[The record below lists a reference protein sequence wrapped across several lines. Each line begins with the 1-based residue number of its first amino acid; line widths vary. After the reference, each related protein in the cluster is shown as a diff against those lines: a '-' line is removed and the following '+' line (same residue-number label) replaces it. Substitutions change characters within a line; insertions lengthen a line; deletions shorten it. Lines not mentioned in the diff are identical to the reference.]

1 MKKWDYEITINH
13 ARKTGA
19 SRTITAKSDRAK
31 RRTPEPQEFADN
43 DGALAFVES
52 GVAEGFLFSCRNF
65 VDHEYRNVRYHYFAN
80 VNGQLVLTGQ
90 DNGPPDPMFEVGDV
104 YPGGIRNGKHFDITD
119 VITGERA
126 RANGCGVMIV
136 GKVRDVS
143 KAN

>member
-52 GVAEGFLFSCRNF
+52 GVAEGSLPARMCGVSVSTR
-65 VDHEYRNVRYHYFAN
+65 DAR
-80 VNGQLVLTGQ
+80 
-90 DNGPPDPMFEVGDV
+90 
-104 YPGGIRNGKHFDITD
+104 GGIFWL
-119 VITGERA
+119 RA
-126 RANGCGVMIV
+126 
-136 GKVRDVS
+136 KS
-143 KAN
+143 P